1 MLVLILQQCMKIFIL
16 PIYVLAYLGLWDP
29 ICKRIFPVF
38 MNQFSKLYH
47 MKMHKEKET
56 LFKNMQDFADSSGKL
71 HLLEIGVGTGTNFQF
86 YPPNSHV
93 TCLDYNPNFR
103 NFLLQGMAQNTHLQF
118 ENFLVSPAEN
128 MSSVSDNSMDV
139 VVGTLVFCSVNSTQA
154 ALKEIL
160 RVLRPSMAQ
169 NTHLQ
174 FENFVVTPAENMS
187 SVLDNSMD
195 VVVGTLVF
203 CSVNSPQAA
212 LKEILR
218 VLRPGGAFYFIEH
231 VAAGRSTWTYFWQ
244 QVCEPTWRHV
254 ADGCSL
260 LKETWKDLENAGFS
274 KLNLQHIIA
283 VLSPSVIGP
292 HIYGYAV
299 K

>member
-1 MLVLILQQCMKIFIL
+1 MLVLIFQQCMKILTL
-16 PIYVLAYLGLWDP
+16 PIYVLAYFGLWDP
-29 ICKRIFPVF
+29 IGKRLFPVL
-38 MNQFSKLYH
+38 MSHYSKIYNKKL
-47 MKMHKEKET
+47 HKEKET

-71 HLLEIGVGTGTNFQF
+71 HLLEIGVGPGSNFQF
-86 YPPNSHV
+86 YPTNSYV
-93 TCLDYNPNFR
+93 TCVDYNPNFR
-103 NFLLQGMAQNTHLQF
+103 NFLLQSMAQNTHLQF
-118 ENFLVSPAEN
+118 ENFVVASAEN

-139 VVGTLVFCSVNSTQA
+139 VVGTLVFCSVNS
-154 ALKEIL
+154 
-160 RVLRPSMAQ
+160 
-169 NTHLQ
+169 
-174 FENFVVTPAENMS
+174 
-187 SVLDNSMD
+187 
-195 VVVGTLVF
+195 
-203 CSVNSPQAA
+203 PQAA
-212 LKEILR
+212 LKEVLR

-231 VAAGRSTWTYFWQ
+231 VAAGRSTWISFWQ
-244 QVCEPTWRHV
+244 KVCEPTWRHV

>member
-160 RVLRPSMAQ
+160 RVLRPG
-169 NTHLQ
+169 
-174 FENFVVTPAENMS
+174 
-187 SVLDNSMD
+187 
-195 VVVGTLVF
+195 GT
-203 CSVNSPQAA
+203 
-212 LKEILR
+212 
-218 VLRPGGAFYFIEH
+218 FYFIEH
-231 VAAGRSTWTYFWQ
+231 VAGGRSTWTYFWQ
-244 QVCEPTWRHV
+244 QVCDPTWRYLT
-254 ADGCSL
+254 DGCCV

-283 VLSPSVIGP
+283 PLHVCLVCP